1 MSEQQ
6 AEFRGW
12 AKVEVMGHQ
21 SHTGYVE
28 TQAFGGTVLFRIDT
42 PALPEEPERTLTSRE
57 WTDDGYLP
65 IGAVVKVP
73 AREGVSVL
81 VGAGSIYRIIPCTEE
96 AGLKV
101 IRDGAH
107 RKLMVV
113 SLPAAQIAA
122 PPSCCP
128 DFPNCNCAEISAAL
142 QKDMRATEVVDI
154 DDLDEDEQGDF

>member
-65 IGAVVKVP
+65 VGAVVKVP

-96 AGLKV
+96 AALKV

-122 PPSCCP
+122 PGQERRHRS
-128 DFPNCNCAEISAAL
+128 DAGWN
-142 QKDMRATEVVDI
+142 
-154 DDLDEDEQGDF
+154 

>member
-6 AEFRGW
+6 TEFKGW

-21 SHTGYVE
+21 SHTGYIE

-65 IGAVVKVP
+65 IGTVVKVP

-96 AGLKV
+96 AAMKV

-113 SLPAAQIAA
+113 SLPAAQIPAA
-122 PPSCCP
+122 ADPVEEDDNDNNGSDGYRREVRD
-128 DFPNCNCAEISAAL
+128 DF
-142 QKDMRATEVVDI
+142 
-154 DDLDEDEQGDF
+154 

>member
-6 AEFRGW
+6 AEFKGW

-81 VGAGSIYRIIPCTEE
+81 VGAGSIYRIVPCTEE
-96 AGLKV
+96 AALKV

-122 PPSCCP
+122 PT
-128 DFPNCNCAEISAAL
+128 DNGLEAAL
-142 QKDMRATEVVDI
+142 AMTSMETDQDDDDDNDPREV
-154 DDLDEDEQGDF
+154 GADF